1 MEQQGD
7 ICSETHSR
15 ILLGII
21 SLTELIGWLIDFVDM
36 LLCFVLLLLMMFCFI
51 LFCQLCLVLS
61 WAPELSVPLVLGQQ
75 GMCSLSLS
83 GP

>member
-21 SLTELIGWLIDFVDM
+21 SLTELIGWLIDFCGYVVVF
-36 LLCFVLLLLMMFCFI
+36 CFVVVVDV
-51 LFCQLCLVLS
+51 LFYFVLS
-61 WAPELSVPLVLGQQ
+61 VMFSSVLG
-75 GMCSLSLS
+75 S
-83 GP
+83 